1 MSTAPGRPP
10 HAPRGRRAGLTAVPS
25 GPVAVAEADDDVVP
39 AAAGLGGDDLPAAVA
54 TWAGRT
60 LPGGHALAVVGC
72 SWDNATE
79 VTDVWGSAVVPHV
92 VAELAARVRRLPDAG
107 ADVRLLHVT
116 PLGGTLAAVSTPA
129 ESGLA
134 DAVAAL
140 AETLRR
146 PVAVGS
152 ARVWPVVTVA
162 ARHVAAGDDPAAVV
176 ADVRTTVSH
185 ARRLSPGSLR
195 WHRPGLDPVGPA
207 RLRMVTELAEALAA
221 PAQFGL
227 AFQPLRDLATGRVVA
242 AEALLRWV
250 HPRLGPQPALPTV
263 EMAERSGLMPAL
275 GRVVLDGALAAACSW
290 PGDVVVHANV
300 SAHELREPGYVEGV
314 HALLARHRV
323 APGRLLLELTESAL
337 ATGPDSVVPV
347 LEDLVASGVRL
358 GLDDFGTGWSSIAQL
373 RASPVDTVKVD
384 RSLTAGIGSSPEEFE
399 LVRAVLALVEAAGR
413 EVVAEGVEDAVQLAH
428 LRALGCRVGQGHHL
442 GRPQPARALIV
453 D

>member
-1 MSTAPGRPP
+1 MTTAPQPPALRP
-10 HAPRGRRAGLTAVPS
+10 RRAALTAVPS
-25 GPVAVAEADDDVVP
+25 GAAAATTPADADAVVP

-54 TWAGRT
+54 TWAGRE

-92 VAELAARVRRLPDAG
+92 VAELAARVRRVPD

-140 AETLRR
+140 AEALRR

-162 ARHVAAGDDPAAVV
+162 ARHVGADDDPADVV

-185 ARRLSPGSLR
+185 TRRLSPGALR

-263 EMAERSGLMPAL
+263 EMAERSGLMPSL
-275 GRVVLDGALAAACSW
+275 GRVVLDGALAAARAWSAE
-290 PGDVVVHANV
+290 VVVHANV
-300 SAHELREPGYVEGV
+300 SAHELREPGYVDGV
-314 HALLARHRV
+314 HDLLARHRV

-347 LEDLVASGVRL
+347 LEELVAGGVRL

>member
-1 MSTAPGRPP
+1 MS
-10 HAPRGRRAGLTAVPS
+10 
-25 GPVAVAEADDDVVP
+25 
-39 AAAGLGGDDLPAAVA
+39 
-54 TWAGRT
+54 
-60 LPGGHALAVVGC
+60 
-72 SWDNATE
+72 
-79 VTDVWGSAVVPHV
+79 GS
-92 VAELAARVRRLPDAG
+92 ER
-107 ADVRLLHVT
+107 
-116 PLGGTLAAVSTPA
+116 
-129 ESGLA
+129 
-134 DAVAAL
+134 
-140 AETLRR
+140 
-146 PVAVGS
+146 
-152 ARVWPVVTVA
+152 
-162 ARHVAAGDDPAAVV
+162 
-176 ADVRTTVSH
+176 
-185 ARRLSPGSLR
+185 
-195 WHRPGLDPVGPA
+195 
-207 RLRMVTELAEALAA
+207 A

-275 GRVVLDGALAAACSW
+275 GRVVLDGALAAARSW

-300 SAHELREPGYVEGV
+300 SAHELREPGYVDGV

-347 LEDLVASGVRL
+347 LEDLVATGVRL